1 MKKMWLVRAG
11 EGAYLID
18 EFIQKQAVAIGWPKL
33 ENIESIHTLQ
43 EVKKLLKTNY
53 PGYKD
58 GKINITAGQI
68 LRFVSEFN
76 KEDEVV
82 TYDPEERLYHLGSV
96 LSEYEYKP
104 GYITDKPHVRN
115 VIWKG
120 TVPRDVLSAGARNTL
135 GSIMTIISI
144 PEEVRKELHKQLRQ
158 GSGSTQVG
166 KQIDPVKIEPESN
179 EEADELELIKEDV
192 IEKSNEFIKDKVAN
206 LDWEQMQ
213 ELVAGILRGMSY
225 KTRIS
230 PKGPDRGRDILASPD
245 GLGLEEPRI
254 IVEVKH
260 RSGHMGAN
268 EIRSFT
274 GGLRSGDRGIYV
286 STGGFSKEARYEAER
301 SNIPITLIELDLLV
315 ELVTQYYD
323 QFDTETRTLI
333 PLRKIYWPI

>member
-11 EGAYLID
+11 EGAYLIH
-18 EFIQKQAVAIGWPKL
+18 EFIEKQAVAIGWSKL

-53 PGYKD
+53 PEYKD

-68 LRFVSEFN
+68 LRFVNEFN

-82 TYDPEERLYHLGSV
+82 TYNPEERLYHLGSV
-96 LSEYEYKP
+96 ISKYEYKP
-104 GYITDKPHVRN
+104 GFITDKPHVRN

-120 TVPRDVLSAGARNTL
+120 TVSRDVLSAGARNTL
-135 GSIMTIISI
+135 GSIMTIIAI
-144 PEEVRKELHKQLRQ
+144 PEEVRKELHEQMN
-158 GSGSTQVG
+158 SGSRDNKRG
-166 KQIDPVKIEPESN
+166 KITYEEAEPEFE
-179 EEADELELIKEDV
+179 EEADELEMIKEDV
-192 IEKSNEFIKDKVAN
+192 IEKSNEFIKDKIAN

-213 ELVAGILRGMSY
+213 ELVAGILRGMGY

-260 RSGHMGAN
+260 RSGNMGAN

-301 SNIPITLIELDLLV
+301 SINPVSLIELDLLV
-315 ELVTQYYD
+315 ELVVQYYD
-323 QFDTETRTLI
+323 QFDAETRTLI
-333 PLRKIYWPI
+333 PLRKIYWPV